1 MRSTLWDDFKLYVLN
16 SGNTLNKLLAV
27 NIIVYILFRIL
38 WVVSALFTV
47 HFNLEDIVKNFFS
60 FPSSPLVFLMQ
71 PWGLVTYQ
79 FVHAGFF
86 HLFFNMLVL
95 LTAGRIFREFLGD
108 EKLLSVYLLGGAAGA
123 ILFMLA
129 FQVFPLFSGANTILM
144 GASASILAILA
155 AAGTLVP
162 NYTLYLVLIGPVR
175 LIYIV
180 LFFLLIDL
188 LSLGSGN
195 GGGHFAHLGG
205 ALYGFV
211 YIKMLQNG
219 NDIGGWLSRLINWG
233 QNLFRKKRQVN
244 NRGHY
249 SSYSNYERPAHKQR
263 PSKISQEEVDT
274 ILDKIAKSGYD
285 SLSQYEK
292 DVLFRASKDS

>member
-27 NIIVYILFRIL
+27 NIIVYILFSIL
-38 WVVSALFTV
+38 WVVSVLFTV
-47 HFNLEDIVKNFFS
+47 HFDLEKTIKDFFA
-60 FPSSPLVFLMQ
+60 FPSSPLTFIKQ
-71 PWGLVTYQ
+71 PWGIITYQ
-79 FVHAGFF
+79 FVHEGFF
-86 HLFFNMLVL
+86 HLFFNLLVL

-123 ILFMLA
+123 IMFMLA
-129 FQVFPLFSGANTILM
+129 FQIFPIFSGADTLLM

-175 LIYIV
+175 LIYVV

-188 LSLGSGN
+188 INLGSGN
-195 GGGHFAHLGG
+195 AGGHFAHLGG
-205 ALYGFV
+205 ALYGFI
-211 YIKMLQNG
+211 YIKTLQNG
-219 NDIGGWLSRLINWG
+219 NDIGAWLTSTIHWV
-233 QNLFRKKRQVN
+233 QNLFHRNRKTNTRS
-244 NRGHY
+244 HY
-249 SSYSNYERPAHKQR
+249 SGSHNYEKPAPRQR
-263 PSKISQEEVDT
+263 PTKISQEEVDS

>member
-16 SGNTLNKLLAV
+16 SGNTLNKLLAA
-27 NIIVYILFRIL
+27 NIGIYIIFSIL
-38 WVVSALFTV
+38 WVISALFTV
-47 HFNLEDIVKNFFS
+47 SFDLEGSIKQLLS
-60 FPSSPLVFLMQ
+60 FPSSPLLFLTR

-79 FVHAGFF
+79 FIHEGFF

-108 EKLLSVYLLGGAAGA
+108 DKLLSVYLLGGAAGA
-123 ILFMLA
+123 LMFMAA
-129 FQVFPLFSGANTILM
+129 FQVFPAFSGSNAFLL

-175 LIYIV
+175 LIYVV

-195 GGGHFAHLGG
+195 AGGHFAHLGG
-205 ALYGFV
+205 ALWGFV
-211 YIKMLQNG
+211 YIKALQNG
-219 NDIGGWLSRLINWG
+219 NDLGGWLTSALNWV
-233 QNLFRKKRQVN
+233 QNLFRKKRPVN
-244 NRGHY
+244 KRSHY
-249 SSYSNYERPAHKQR
+249 STTFNYERSAPRSR